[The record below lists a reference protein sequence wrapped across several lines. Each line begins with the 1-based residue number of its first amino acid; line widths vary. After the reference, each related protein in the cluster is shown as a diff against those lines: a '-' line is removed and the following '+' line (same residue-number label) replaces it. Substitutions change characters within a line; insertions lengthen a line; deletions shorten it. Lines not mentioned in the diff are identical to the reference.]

1 MSVARAIPDDDADVT
16 AAAAAMTSKS
26 WSVRDWLGSLGL
38 AAYACRFTAAGLTS
52 VRDLQTLSRRQLAGV
67 LGADSRQHADT
78 LVDAISALTPAD
90 GTATDRV

>member
-16 AAAAAMTSKS
+16 AAAMTSSS

-67 LGADSRQHADT
+67 LGADSGQHADK
-78 LVDAISALTPAD
+78 LIDAISALTPAD

>member
-16 AAAAAMTSKS
+16 AAAMTSSS

-52 VRDLQTLSRRQLAGV
+52 VRDLQTLSRRQLVGV
-67 LGADSRQHADT
+67 LGADSGQHACDT

>member
-16 AAAAAMTSKS
+16 AAAAMTSSS

-78 LVDAISALTPAD
+78 LVDAISTLTAAD

>member
-16 AAAAAMTSKS
+16 AAAMTSSS

-78 LVDAISALTPAD
+78 LVDAISTLTAAD